1 MEKWFVINKGADFEK
16 LGKEFGI
23 SPVTAR
29 LIRNR
34 EVIGEAAFERYLN
47 GSLKDLYDPH
57 LLKDADRL
65 TDILKVKIEEQKPI
79 RIIGDYDIDGVMSTY
94 ILYRGIQHCGGN
106 VSTQIPDRMKDGY
119 GINENLID
127 QAKRDGMDTILTC
140 DNGIAAISEIAHAK
154 ELGMTVLVTDHH
166 EIPYTEENGEK
177 QFLRSNAD
185 AIVNPKQQ
193 ECAYP
198 FKELCGAAVAWKVLQ
213 VLYEKMG
220 FALEET
226 YEFLENVAFATV
238 GDVMDLTD
246 ENRILVKEGL
256 NRIHRTKN
264 PGMRALI
271 FQNHLEPE
279 QINAYHFGFV
289 LGPCI
294 NASGRLDTAKLSLS
308 LFLQG
313 EEEAAKTARELVEL
327 NQQRKDMTADGV
339 EEAKRVVEE
348 HYMSDKVLVI
358 YLPQVHES
366 LAGIIAGRIREAYH
380 KPVFVLTKAEEGVK
394 GSGRSIEEYSM
405 YEELCKCRELLEKFG
420 GHPMAGSER
429 IGFANSKAGLLE
441 NAYYILAPAPQVPAA
456 KIAEFQG
463 LVTSMGAIPLQ
474 VESQKHDYVTA
485 AVSHLPHIV
494 AAALVHLVQDHDDA
508 QGLMKSIA
516 AGGFKDITRIASS
529 SPVMW
534 EQICMTNTVN
544 ISRLLQDYID
554 ALGVVQKELQ
564 EHDSASLYTFFDG
577 ARAYRDSFIDAGS
590 GPIKKD
596 YSIRLDIPDEAGSI
610 AAVSTLLALNN
621 ISIKNIGIVHNRE
634 AQEGVLRIEFYEED
648 SITKAIQLLNRRGYV
663 THI

>member
-65 TDILKVKIEEQKPI
+65 TDILKVKIEEQKPV

-380 KPVFVLTKAEEGVK
+380 KPVFVLTKAEEG
-394 GSGRSIEEYSM
+394 
-405 YEELCKCRELLEKFG
+405 ELCKCRELLEKFG
-420 GHPMAGSER
+420 GHPMA
-429 IGFANSKAGLLE
+429 AGLSLPEE
-441 NAYYILAPAPQVPAA
+441 NVDKFREKINACANLTEDDLIPKIKIDIPMPAA
-456 KIAEFQG
+456 YA
-463 LVTSMGAIPLQ
+463 
-474 VESQKHDYVTA
+474 
-485 AVSHLPHIV
+485 
-494 AAALVHLVQDHDDA
+494 
-508 QGLMKSIA
+508 
-516 AGGFKDITRIASS
+516 
-529 SPVMW
+529 
-534 EQICMTNTVN
+534 
-544 ISRLLQDYID
+544 
-554 ALGVVQKELQ
+554 
-564 EHDSASLYTFFDG
+564 
-577 ARAYRDSFIDAGS
+577 DAGLIREFAVLEPF
-590 GPIKKD
+590 GKANIKPQFAD
-596 YSIRLDIPDEAGSI
+596 
-610 AAVSTLLALNN
+610 
-621 ISIKNIGIVHNRE
+621 KN
-634 AQEGVLRIEFYEED
+634 L
-648 SITKAIQLLNRRGYV
+648 SITKAFVVGKNQNVLRLNLLTAAGEAVSAVYFGDIEAFKAYYAEKYGSAEVEKAFRGQINKLRIMIVYYPEINEYNGV
-663 THI
+663 ESVQVIIRNYQ